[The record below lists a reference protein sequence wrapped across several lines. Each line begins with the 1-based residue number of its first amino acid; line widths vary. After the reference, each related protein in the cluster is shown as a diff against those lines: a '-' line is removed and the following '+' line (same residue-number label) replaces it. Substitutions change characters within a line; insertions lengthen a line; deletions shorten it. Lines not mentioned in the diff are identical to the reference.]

1 MSQNLIRIYGADC
14 MVGDDRKLVEIW
26 HLYDDGSRCH
36 ERNIKTVE
44 LSLLPKCP
52 KWLKRIFSNGDDTR
66 SKS

>member
-1 MSQNLIRIYGADC
+1 MEEE
-14 MVGDDRKLVEIW
+14 DRKLIEIW

-36 ERNIKTVE
+36 ERGIKTVE
-44 LSLLPKCP
+44 VFTFPKCP

>member
-1 MSQNLIRIYGADC
+1 